1 MPDDYDTSNDEF
13 LRPGFNPDDV
23 RPDFGGRPG
32 TDQPTN
38 PQDGAGQRPISDT
51 PPPQESMSLF
61 TVPEESLLTKTNQ
74 YGGTQGQFGY
84 RCESESTN
92 WKNMETVN
100 YWSTGSLNG
109 LTSDNVLTLTSPPQ
123 DMQDNWITQLP
134 DDFVNV
140 GVAENSYVELSIV
153 LKASYDG
160 RADYSFTQEFQ
171 VCLEGGDSIQATVGD
186 SLYNFSIV
194 KGGIEVIDSGFVAD
208 MNAIWNT
215 FELKI
220 KMTEAVHCS
229 IQDEY
234 VSPTVPTEP
243 IESME
248 DGGGY
253 VTTPESNSLDQSSL
267 YGILGVLVIIGM
279 VLFIR
284 AGIKGGSDGE

>member
-1 MPDDYDTSNDEF
+1 MPDELTPDDY
-13 LRPGFNPDDV
+13 
-23 RPDFGGRPG
+23 RPG
-32 TDQPTN
+32 TGQATN
-38 PQDGAGQRPISDT
+38 PQDGAGQRPIPNP

-74 YGGTQGQFGY
+74 YGGGSY
-84 RCESESTN
+84 RCKTESTN

-160 RADYSFTQEFQ
+160 RTDFSFTQEFQ

-234 VSPTVPTEP
+234 VSPTVPMEP
-243 IESME
+243 TESME
-248 DGGGY
+248 DGGGDD
-253 VTTPESNSLDQSSL
+253 TTPESNSLDQSSL
-267 YGILGVLVIIGM
+267 YAILGVLVIIGM

-284 AGIKGGSDGE
+284 AGIKGGSEGE

>member
-1 MPDDYDTSNDEF
+1 MPDELTPDDY
-13 LRPGFNPDDV
+13 
-23 RPDFGGRPG
+23 RPG
-32 TDQPTN
+32 TGQATN
-38 PQDGAGQRPISDT
+38 PQDGAGQRPIPDT
-51 PPPQESMSLF
+51 PPPQESTSLF
-61 TVPEESLLTKTNQ
+61 TVSEESLLTKTNQ
-74 YGGTQGQFGY
+74 YGGAQGQFSY

-123 DMQDNWITQLP
+123 DIQDNWITQLP

-153 LKASYDG
+153 LTASEGYNRQG
-160 RADYSFTQEFQ
+160 EPIALPPFTKSFQ
-171 VCLEGGDSIQATVGD
+171 VCLEGGDSIQATVGN

-194 KGGIEVIDSGFVAD
+194 KGGVEVIDSGFVAD
-208 MNAIWNT
+208 LNAIFT
-215 FELKI
+215 SFEMKV

>member
-1 MPDDYDTSNDEF
+1 MPDELTPDDY
-13 LRPGFNPDDV
+13 
-23 RPDFGGRPG
+23 RPG
-32 TDQPTN
+32 TGQATN
-38 PQDGAGQRPISDT
+38 PQDGAGQRPIPDT
-51 PPPQESMSLF
+51 PPSQDSTSLF
-61 TVPEESLLTKTNQ
+61 TVSEESLLTKTNQ
-74 YGGTQGQFGY
+74 YGGAQGQFGY
-84 RCESESTN
+84 RCESENTN

-123 DMQDNWITQLP
+123 DIQDNWITQLP

-153 LKASYDG
+153 LTASEGYNRQG
-160 RADYSFTQEFQ
+160 EPIALPPFTKSFQ
-171 VCLEGGDSIQATVGD
+171 VCLEGGDSIQATVGN

-194 KGGIEVIDSGFVAD
+194 KGGVEVIDSGFVAD
-208 MNAIWNT
+208 LNAIFT
-215 FELKI
+215 SFEMKV

-234 VSPTVPTEP
+234 AATEP

>member
-1 MPDDYDTSNDEF
+1 MPDELNPEDY
-13 LRPGFNPDDV
+13 RPGS
-23 RPDFGGRPG
+23 G
-32 TDQPTN
+32 QATN
-38 PQDGAGQRPISDT
+38 PQDGAGQRPIPN
-51 PPPQESMSLF
+51 PPPQQESMSLF
-61 TVPEESLLTKTNQ
+61 TVPEESLLTKTDQ

-92 WKNMETVN
+92 WKNMKTVN

-109 LTSDNVLTLTSPPQ
+109 LTSANLLTLATPPTNTNNE
-123 DMQDNWITQLP
+123 DLWINQLP

-140 GVAENSYVELSIV
+140 AIAENSYVELSIV
-153 LKASYDG
+153 LGASYDG
-160 RADYSFTQEFQ
+160 RSDFAFTKEFE

-220 KMTEAVHCS
+220 KMSEAVHCS

-234 VSPTVPTEP
+234 VSPTVPTVPMESTES
-243 IESME
+243 IEY
-248 DGGGY
+248 DVGGD
-253 VTTPESNSLDQSSL
+253 TTINSNSLDQSSL
-267 YGILGVLVIIGM
+267 YAILGVLVLLGM

-284 AGIKGGSDGE
+284 AGITGGSDSE